1 MKRKKLI
8 VIFTLT
14 IITIFFISITTAYAE
29 DEDDPYRHRG
39 RKPVGEISVS
49 SEDLNWYKN
58 NASILSNNS
67 VVNDGLRYIGFGVAK
82 VTASLADVSKGLYD
96 KTFGMID
103 ITQYEK
109 VNALVKRF
117 EPAVVALMCLCL
129 VGLGISYIV
138 LSEKKPIFRNILLTG
153 LVLTMSVYAFNMANT
168 LVSGFKDDVIGS
180 AKSDKAV
187 YEIVNNNIIDLVNVD
202 SKGSIKSL
210 NYKSGRGIITGAGI
224 NSKDDFS
231 GVNIVEVLN
240 FDDKDEGQK
249 LYGWSDTFNH
259 LISAKAVKLG
269 SGKYKG
275 VGLNSGILG
284 TSIGNEFYY
293 RYSFDFFPCM
303 LELFSIILL
312 YIALSYK
319 NVRITVE
326 LIISRI
332 MALFYSA
339 DFGGERL
346 KLILFFIR
354 DTYIALLI
362 SIVCVKLFAILSGAL
377 PLLGITGL
385 AKSIIVI
392 FIAYAVIDGPNL
404 AERILGI
411 DAGLSSSV
419 GRTMAVLGMAKY
431 GAGKVAGAAKSAA
444 SGAYKAGRA
453 FQTGKTS
460 FERKTDSKNATPG
473 EKMGLLARGD
483 KASGGNTAM
492 GSERS
497 DVKSEYKNTS
507 FMNESQDKKTSMET
521 ALSRNEKSYAER
533 QDSKTYSER
542 NDIKN
547 TGGYGDTD
555 FLQNTKGQDVGMQNM
570 SGKDNGVQNL
580 SGITGKQDIINE
592 KQGNKPNFD
601 LDKATDKVPKKSFNP
616 EFTELAKKLSPDK
629 NASVG
634 ERKDFNMQMN
644 NIVRGDHKAI
654 KPSDK
659 SRAEYK
665 KTNYEK
671 ALKLE
676 KAYHKGKEGSKK

>member
-1 MKRKKLI
+1 MKKKRLI

-14 IITIFFISITTAYAE
+14 IITIFFISIATAYAE
-29 DEDDPYRHRG
+29 DDDPYRHRG
-39 RKPVGEISVS
+39 RKPIGEVSISQ
-49 SEDLNWYKN
+49 ENINWYKN

-67 VVNDGLRYIGFGVAK
+67 VVNDGLRYIGFGLAK
-82 VTASLADVSKGLYD
+82 ITASLADVSKGLYD

-109 VNALVKRF
+109 VNALIRKF
-117 EPAVVALMCLCL
+117 EPAVIALMCLCL
-129 VGLGISYIV
+129 IGLGISYIV
-138 LSEKKPIFRNILLTG
+138 LSERKPIFRNILLTG
-153 LVLTMSVYAFNMANT
+153 LVLTMSVYAFTMTNSI
-168 LVSGFKDDVIGS
+168 VSGFKDDVIGNAS
-180 AKSDKAV
+180 SNEPV
-187 YEIVNNNIIDLVNVD
+187 YEIVDNNIIDLVNID
-202 SKGSIKSL
+202 AKGKIKGL
-210 NYKSGRGIITGAGI
+210 NYKSGKGVITGAGI
-224 NSKDDFS
+224 KTKDDFS
-231 GVNIVEVLN
+231 AVNIVEVLN

-249 LYGWSDTFNH
+249 LYGWSDTFNE
-259 LISAKAVKLG
+259 LLSAKVVKLG
-269 SGKYKG
+269 SGEYKG
-275 VGLNSGILG
+275 MGLNSGILG
-284 TSIGNEFYY
+284 TNVGNEFYY

-303 LELFSIILL
+303 LELFAIILL

-362 SIVCVKLFAILSGAL
+362 SVVCVKLFAILSGAL
-377 PLLGITGL
+377 PMLGITGL
-385 AKSIIVI
+385 AKSIVVI

-419 GRTMAVLGMAKY
+419 GRTMAVLGMARY
-431 GAGKVAGAAKSAA
+431 GAGKVAGAARSAA

-473 EKMGLLARGD
+473 EKLGLLARGNKEKNESANKTQNRND
-483 KASGGNTAM
+483 
-492 GSERS
+492 
-497 DVKSEYKNTS
+497 YKDTS
-507 FMNESQDKKTSMET
+507 FMNSGDSNTDKPSD
-521 ALSRNEKSYAER
+521 AKSYSDGKSYRDDKE
-533 QDSKTYSER
+533 YM
-542 NDIKN
+542 N
-547 TGGYGDTD
+547 TD
-555 FLQNTKGQDVGMQNM
+555 FLEKPETKGQNISD
-570 SGKDNGVQNL
+570 
-580 SGITGKQDIINE
+580 
-592 KQGNKPNFD
+592 KPEIKNNQTNFD
-601 LDKATDKVPKKSFNP
+601 LDRSITEKNSGSRKSLNP
-616 EFTELAKKLSPDK
+616 EFSELAKRLSPDK

-634 ERKDFNMQMN
+634 ERRDFNMQMN

-654 KPSDK
+654 KPSEK

-676 KAYHKGKEGSKK
+676 KAYHKGKEESKK